1 MAAPTWRP
9 GRAKTFLHFQS
20 PINALEDVQL
30 PASIRMS
37 LSKWLLI
44 GFLVLPLAELAVFVA
59 VALQIGLLP
68 GLALMAA
75 TSVLGVG
82 LLRLAGQGQRIPHI
96 RVSTIDGDVAAAASP
111 GFFLAVSG
119 ILLVLPGFLT
129 DALGLLMLLPPV
141 RRTVGA
147 ALGRFFRPPSRARDD
162 VVDLEPAE
170 WAEDHAGRPPP
181 DELPKP

>member
-1 MAAPTWRP
+1 M
-9 GRAKTFLHFQS
+9 
-20 PINALEDVQL
+20 

-59 VALQIGLLP
+59 VALRIGLLP
-68 GLALMAA
+68 ALALLAA

-82 LLRLAGQGQRIPHI
+82 LLRLAGQGQRIPQI
-96 RVSTIDGDVAAAASP
+96 RVSTIDGNFTAGGSP

-129 DALGLLMLLPPV
+129 DALGLLVLLPPV
-141 RRTVGA
+141 RRAVGA

-162 VVDLEPAE
+162 VVDLEPGE
-170 WAEDHAGRPPP
+170 WAEDHTGRPPP
-181 DELPKP
+181 DALPKP

>member
-1 MAAPTWRP
+1 
-9 GRAKTFLHFQS
+9 
-20 PINALEDVQL
+20 L
-30 PASIRMS
+30 PAPIRMS

-68 GLALMAA
+68 ALALAAA

-82 LLRLAGQGQRIPHI
+82 LLRLAGRGQRIPHI
-96 RVSTIDGDVAAAASP
+96 RVSTIDGDIAAAGSP

-129 DALGLLMLLPPV
+129 DVLGLLVLLPPV
-141 RRTVGA
+141 RRVVGA
-147 ALGRFFRPPSRARDD
+147 ALGRLFRPSSRARDD
-162 VVDLEPAE
+162 VVDLDPDE
-170 WAEDHAGRPPP
+170 WAEDHTGRPPP